1 MLITEYAPG
10 KSCGLQLTDGA
21 NRFST
26 VWGVFSAKRGAD
38 MYVAPRMLGGA
49 VKVSLHQSGSWQAGL
64 ADARPAHRWSNGS
77 RHWDIWKRGPELAP
91 GTVRG
96 WYLLIPNQELRT
108 GPADGRA
115 HRVPPVGDG
124 HAVSIE
130 FLMMT
135 NQGPTVEFDDTHI
148 IGRWVLCGRDESCLL
163 IARRIPW
170 PEEVQVWANAARSAA
185 AAQLVS
191 AGFKVSHEDRYYI
204 HGYNAQGVRFG
215 LELAAV

>member
-1 MLITEYAPG
+1 MSITEYAPG
-10 KSCGLQLTDGA
+10 KSCRLQLTDGA

-26 VWGVFSAKRGAD
+26 VWGVFSAKRAAD
-38 MYVAPRMLGGA
+38 MYIAPRMLGGA

-64 ADARPAHRWSNGS
+64 TNASPAHLWSNGS
-77 RHWDIWKRGPELAP
+77 RHWDLWKRGSELAP
-91 GTVRG
+91 GTVRA
-96 WYLLIPNQELRT
+96 WYLLIPDEELRT
-108 GPADGRA
+108 GPGDGKA
-115 HRVPPVGDG
+115 HQVPPVGYG

-135 NQGPTVEFDDTHI
+135 TQGAPVEFDDTHV

-170 PEEVQVWANAARSAA
+170 PEELQVWANSARSAA
-185 AAQLVS
+185 AAQVES
-191 AGFKVSHEDRYYI
+191 AGIKVSHEHRYYI
-204 HGYNAQGVRFG
+204 HGHNAQGVRFG